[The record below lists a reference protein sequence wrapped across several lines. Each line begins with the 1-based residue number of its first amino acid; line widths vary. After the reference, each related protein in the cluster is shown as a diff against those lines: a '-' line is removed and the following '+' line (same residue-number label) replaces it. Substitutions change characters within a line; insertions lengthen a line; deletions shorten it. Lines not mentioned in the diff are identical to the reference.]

1 VTRIVVSAV
10 ALLVTGAGLG
20 IWRRRKMFHD
30 GSNFRGGVKRVAVQ
44 VRVKK
49 GNSRPRSWKVVEHRS
64 ASKRD
69 LGYMGCL
76 EDEIGLKMNI

>member
-1 VTRIVVSAV
+1 MVVVSAV
-10 ALLVTGAGLG
+10 ALLVIGAGLR
-20 IWRRRKMFHD
+20 IPRRRKRFHD
-30 GSNFRGGVKRVAVQ
+30 GSNFRGGVKRVGVQ

-49 GNSRPRSWKVVEHRS
+49 EKPRPRSWKVVEHRL